1 MCRTLCDTWAQF
13 ILMSLFCVT
22 SIAKGCFC
30 FCLILS
36 VLDVFCFISAQWSN
50 TEPWK
55 KRENTENN
63 GTWLFK
69 MWCWA
74 VWDASGI
81 KVVITGDDLNGSY
94 TVQMFWNQF
103 LQESLFLFSVFFW
116 NLLMLLIT
124 VWTFNTTLF
133 SVNWRFVCFG
143 QNHWFV
149 QKKKKYNL

>member
-1 MCRTLCDTWAQF
+1 MCRTLWYVSTIHSHVSVLCYKH
-13 ILMSLFCVT
+13 SKRLFLFLFLPYFV
-22 SIAKGCFC
+22 SFGCFLFY
-30 FCLILS
+30 FCTVIEYR
-36 VLDVFCFISAQWSN
+36 
-50 TEPWK
+50 TMK

-81 KVVITGDDLNGSY
+81 KVVITGEDLNGSC

-124 VWTFNTTLF
+124 VWTFNTALF
-133 SVNWRFVCFG
+133 SVNWRFVFFG

-149 QKKKKYNL
+149 QKKKEV

>member
-1 MCRTLCDTWAQF
+1 MFLGRSPSAEFRPDNKILYSNLQTRCRCAGLCDTWAQF

-30 FCLILS
+30 LFLPYFVSFGCFLFYFC
-36 VLDVFCFISAQWSN
+36 

-81 KVVITGDDLNGSY
+81 KVVITGDDLNGSC

-116 NLLMLLIT
+116 KKLFNAFNYCLNL
-124 VWTFNTTLF
+124 
-133 SVNWRFVCFG
+133 
-143 QNHWFV
+143 
-149 QKKKKYNL
+149 